1 MEQNKKVSIIMP
13 AYNCEN
19 YIRQAVDS
27 VKRQTYPDWELLII
41 NDASSDGTGAAAAKL
56 AMEDQRIRYLENE
69 ANLGVA
75 GTRMRGV
82 QMAEGSWIAFLDSDD
97 CWTEDKLEKQIQLI
111 QRVADAA
118 IVFTGSA
125 FMNEQGEKSSYILH
139 VPERVSYKELLKQN
153 IISCSSV
160 LVKKELVLKYGMP
173 DGDLHEDFALWLQI
187 LRDGGA
193 ACGIDEPLLI
203 YRVSSGSKSGNKL
216 HAAHM
221 QWKVY
226 RFIGLGVLQASY
238 YMAAY
243 TVRNVKKYRG
253 IRNHF
258 C

>member
-27 VKRQTYPDWELLII
+27 VKRQTYPDWELLIL
-41 NDASSDGTGAAAAKL
+41 NDASSDGTGEAAAKL

-97 CWTEDKLEKQIQLI
+97 CWTEDKLEKQMQLI
-111 QRVADAA
+111 QRVTDAA
-118 IVFTGSA
+118 IAFTGSA

>member
-1 MEQNKKVSIIMP
+1 MEQKKKISIIMP
-13 AYNCEN
+13 AYNCKN

-27 VKRQTYPDWELLII
+27 VKRQTYPDWELLIL
-41 NDASSDGTGAAAAKL
+41 NDASSDGTGEAAAKL
-56 AMEDQRIRYLENE
+56 AKEDDRIRYLENE

-97 CWTEDKLEKQIQLI
+97 CWNEDKLEKQMQLI
-111 QRVADAA
+111 QRVTDAA

-187 LRDGGA
+187 LRNGGNA
-193 ACGIDEPLLI
+193 FGIDEPLLI
-203 YRVSSGSKSGNKL
+203 YRVSVGSKSGNKL
-216 HAAHM
+216 HAAQM
-221 QWKVY
+221 QMRVFRFVGLKKWK
-226 RFIGLGVLQASY
+226 AMY
-238 YMAAY
+238 YMMWY
-243 TVRNVKKYRG
+243 TALNVKKYMAIKRSLG
-253 IRNHF
+253 
-258 C
+258 